1 MPTND
6 PTIAWVLDRAANIN
20 PHGAATVDLGTG
32 ERRDWAEVARRVGGL
47 ASGLSDLDLDR
58 GDRVGVLMLN
68 SARHLELWFAI
79 PVAGMVMN
87 DLNFRLAPEELRFIC
102 DDSQVKVLF
111 VDESFLPVAQQL
123 RDSVASIDTLVWV
136 GPGTEAPD
144 GTIAYESMVDTP
156 PIELPELESEDIAA
170 IFYTGGTTGL
180 PKGAILTHR
189 NLTANAL
196 HMGLHARIAPVD
208 RYLHAAPQ
216 FHLADGALAY
226 ALTWAGGTHVFI
238 PAFDPA
244 ATIAALANERCTM
257 VLLVPT
263 MISMVLAHGGLADAD
278 ISSMRVVMYG
288 ASPMPGEVQRQALE
302 AFGCGFAQAYGMTEA
317 SPLVSW
323 LDEET
328 HERGARGEEPY
339 ASRLRSAGVP
349 VVGVR
354 TEVRRPDGSLASV
367 GEAGEI
373 YIQGPN
379 IMRGYWNREAETT
392 HALVDG
398 WYRSGDVAYA
408 DDGGYLYIVD
418 RAKDMIISGGENVYT
433 TEVENAVYHHP
444 SVAEAADFG
453 SPHEEWGETVH
464 VEVVLK
470 PGAELTS
477 DELIASCRE
486 WLAGYKLPRSV
497 VIRGAEDPLPKSGA
511 GKILKK
517 DMRDPYWEDKDRR
530 VG

>member
-1 MPTND
+1 
-6 PTIAWVLDRAANIN
+6 
-20 PHGAATVDLGTG
+20 
-32 ERRDWAEVARRVGGL
+32 
-47 ASGLSDLDLDR
+47 
-58 GDRVGVLMLN
+58 
-68 SARHLELWFAI
+68 
-79 PVAGMVMN
+79 
-87 DLNFRLAPEELRFIC
+87 
-102 DDSQVKVLF
+102 
-111 VDESFLPVAQQL
+111 
-123 RDSVASIDTLVWV
+123 
-136 GPGTEAPD
+136 
-144 GTIAYESMVDTP
+144 
-156 PIELPELESEDIAA
+156 
-170 IFYTGGTTGL
+170 
-180 PKGAILTHR
+180 
-189 NLTANAL
+189 
-196 HMGLHARIAPVD
+196 
-208 RYLHAAPQ
+208 
-216 FHLADGALAY
+216 
-226 ALTWAGGTHVFI
+226 
-238 PAFDPA
+238 
-244 ATIAALANERCTM
+244 M

-278 ISSMRVVMYG
+278 ISSMRVVVYG

-328 HERGARGEEPY
+328 HARGALGEEPY
-339 ASRLRSAGVP
+339 ASRLRSAGAP

-354 TEVRRPDGSLASV
+354 TEIRRPDGSLASV

-444 SVAEAADFG
+444 SVAEAAVFG
-453 SPHEEWGETVH
+453 IPHEEWGETVH

-517 DMRDPYWEDKDRR
+517 DLREPYWEGRDRQ

>member
-20 PHGAATVDLGTG
+20 PHGAATVDIGTG
-32 ERRDWAEVARRVGGL
+32 ERRDWAEVARRVAGL
-47 ASGLSDLDLDR
+47 ASGLNGLDLDR

-79 PVAGMVMN
+79 PVAAMVMN

-111 VDESFLPVAQQL
+111 VDETFLPVARQL
-123 RDSVASIDTLVWV
+123 RDKVASIDTLVWV
-136 GPGTEAPD
+136 GPGTEAPH

-196 HMGLHARIAPVD
+196 HMALHARITPVD

-226 ALTWAGGTHVFI
+226 ALTWAGGTHMFI

-244 ATIAALANERCTM
+244 ATIAALADEHCTM

-278 ISSMRVVMYG
+278 ISSMRVVVYG

-328 HERGARGEEPY
+328 HARGARGEEPY
-339 ASRLRSAGVP
+339 ASRLRSAGAP
-349 VVGVR
+349 
-354 TEVRRPDGSLASV
+354 V

-444 SVAEAADFG
+444 SVAEAAVFG
-453 SPHEEWGETVH
+453 IPHEEWGETVH

-517 DMRDPYWEDKDRR
+517 DLREPYWAGKDRQ